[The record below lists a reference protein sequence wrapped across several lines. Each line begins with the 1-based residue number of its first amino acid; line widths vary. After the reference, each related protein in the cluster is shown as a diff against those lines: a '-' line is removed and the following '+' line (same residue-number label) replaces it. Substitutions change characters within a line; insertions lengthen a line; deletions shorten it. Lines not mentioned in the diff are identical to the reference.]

1 MTSTSRRL
9 ATALTASALTLGA
22 LAATAPSAAAGPIGP
37 CTNLRAFNLEF
48 RTGGDDLRGNSEL
61 LIWVTTRH
69 GDVPLQPVWGG
80 FGGNSTH
87 HRSVAFADPN
97 WTANSCEVTGM
108 KIRLVSHPS
117 WPEGPDNWNMD
128 GLVVGGFGEAPS
140 RSYFFSANGAP
151 VKRFTGSDHTWSQL
165 G

>member
-1 MTSTSRRL
+1 MTSTPPRL

-37 CTNLRAFNLEF
+37 CVNLRAFNLEF
-48 RTGGDDLRGNSEL
+48 RTGGDDLRGNS
-61 LIWVTTRH
+61 
-69 GDVPLQPVWGG
+69 P
-80 FGGNSTH
+80 H

-117 WPEGPDNWNMD
+117 WPEGPDTGTWTD
-128 GLVVGGFGEAPS
+128 WSWAGSARRRAGPTSSPPTAP
-140 RSYFFSANGAP
+140 R
-151 VKRFTGSDHTWSQL
+151 
-165 G
+165 